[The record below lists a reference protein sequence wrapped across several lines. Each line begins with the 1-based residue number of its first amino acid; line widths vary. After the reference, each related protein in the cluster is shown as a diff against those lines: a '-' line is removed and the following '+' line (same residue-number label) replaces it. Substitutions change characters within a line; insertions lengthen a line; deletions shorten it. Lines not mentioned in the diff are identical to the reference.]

1 MKKILIILSIS
12 AYVFAA
18 PKVSL
23 ETKCYE
29 LKDNLDRDYCQ
40 KKKAKLIETQYS
52 NEEKT
57 WSRGL
62 MAAAKKAKTNSVV
75 MKIKQKEEE
84 LSFIQKELDILK
96 AHKAKLA
103 KVKVV
108 KPKKKKKK
116 KKKNPLDQL
125 GIKL

>member
-1 MKKILIILSIS
+1 
-12 AYVFAA
+12 
-18 PKVSL
+18 
-23 ETKCYE
+23 
-29 LKDNLDRDYCQ
+29 
-40 KKKAKLIETQYS
+40 
-52 NEEKT
+52 
-57 WSRGL
+57 